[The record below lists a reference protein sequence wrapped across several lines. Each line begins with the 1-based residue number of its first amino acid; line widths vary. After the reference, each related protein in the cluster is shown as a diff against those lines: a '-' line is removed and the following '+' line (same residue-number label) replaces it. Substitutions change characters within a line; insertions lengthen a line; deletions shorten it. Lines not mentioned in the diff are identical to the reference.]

1 MIKNIILIVFAVFV
15 FSGCA
20 LTGSSGGKTNYNKV
34 DKVNYSFII
43 PTPKL
48 NDTLK
53 TQYPTQQTV
62 SYGAMKGT
70 LYIKDPV
77 AYEQNNNDKL
87 VVVANFK
94 FVNYLFPK
102 GLNGIIDITSGI
114 RFEVKSKKIF
124 FKNLKVRDIKFENFS
139 SSKYITYDPQEII
152 TKLIAKTV
160 LESLSKKYIYNLS
173 QDSKSLGT
181 IESVKVYNSR
191 IFVNLGL

>member
-1 MIKNIILIVFAVFV
+1 MAKNLFVIVFMVFI
-15 FSGCA
+15 FSGCVFSS
-20 LTGSSGGKTNYNKV
+20 SSGGKTNYNKV
-34 DKVNYSFII
+34 DKVSYSFII

-48 NDTLK
+48 NETLK
-53 TQYPTQQTV
+53 RQYPTQQTV
-62 SYGAMKGT
+62 SYGSMKGT

-94 FVNYLFPK
+94 FVNYLFPE

-124 FKNLKVRDIKFENFS
+124 FKNLVVRDIKFENFS

-173 QDSKSLGT
+173 LDSKSLGS
-181 IESVKVYNSR
+181 IESVKVSNSR